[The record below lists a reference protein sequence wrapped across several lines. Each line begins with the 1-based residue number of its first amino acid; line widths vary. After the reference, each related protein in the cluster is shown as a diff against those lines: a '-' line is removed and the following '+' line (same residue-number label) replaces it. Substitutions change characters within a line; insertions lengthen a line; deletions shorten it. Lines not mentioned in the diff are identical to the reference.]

1 MFADV
6 LFEERSDSEIYKDER
21 RINLK
26 TKRQQRRNIRLR
38 IKRDDVT
45 PGENPAS
52 PVVTSQQGRT
62 ISSNRGV

>member
-6 LFEERSDSEIYKDER
+6 LFEERSDSEICKDER

-45 PGENPAS
+45 PEENPAS